1 MGGVTLMSIRGKT
14 DVQSLVHPRFMPVG
28 GQNCFMPETHKKI
41 KNKKK
46 GTGQD
51 CNHLKD

>member
-41 KNKKK
+41 KNKK
-46 GTGQD
+46 
-51 CNHLKD
+51 